1 MLKYEDIDTIRRL
14 QRELDQA
21 REGLKLIDASSGLN
35 ISLSSVHGS
44 AYVDTNNTSGLVRSI
59 RDVLVTRCAD
69 LEQRMRDMGVEPRSS
84 DL

>member
-1 MLKYEDIDTIRRL
+1 MLKYEDMDTIRRL
-14 QRELDQA
+14 QHELDQA
-21 REGLKLIDASSGLN
+21 RDGLRLLDESSDLN

-44 AYVDTNNTSGLVRSI
+44 AYVGMNGASGLVRSI

-69 LEQRMRDMGVEPRSS
+69 LEQRMRDMGVEPKSS